1 MVAQKVI
8 VLIFKKPKPTELK
21 TARGRLMPPPSRSS
35 ICIRDLPALQ
45 TKFHF
50 AGELTRPPVD

>member
-21 TARGRLMPPPSRSS
+21 TARGRLMPPPIPQQHLYKGLARS
-35 ICIRDLPALQ
+35 AN
-45 TKFHF
+45 
-50 AGELTRPPVD
+50 